1 MRQRDVTNGWDSCRT
16 PPPDGRP
23 SVSPCQDHLGH
34 LKREYYCANF
44 HRRGRE
50 RKGGGRV
57 KRERERGVGR
67 EKDSGHL
74 L

>member
-1 MRQRDVTNGWDSCRT
+1 M
-16 PPPDGRP
+16 
-23 SVSPCQDHLGH
+23 SPCQGHLGH

-44 HRRGRE
+44 DRRGRE